1 MEYLGGGGRSRE
13 RHGEA
18 FVLNVVGEVQAYP
31 GCLNDFSGFWATGLC
46 LAVLTLILG
55 WLGPVASS
63 LKSKLSTKKAELV
76 ESGLESTFGGQLL
89 AAFREGKTW
98 GRMVS
103 PGSGDSKAPKHQNI
117 GKEDM
122 VGTAVTG
129 RTWENYVSGV
139 LDNIYISSGLIVTV
153 S

>member
-1 MEYLGGGGRSRE
+1 M
-13 RHGEA
+13 
-18 FVLNVVGEVQAYP
+18 
-31 GCLNDFSGFWATGLC
+31 
-46 LAVLTLILG
+46 
-55 WLGPVASS
+55 
-63 LKSKLSTKKAELV
+63 
-76 ESGLESTFGGQLL
+76 L

>member
-1 MEYLGGGGRSRE
+1 M
-13 RHGEA
+13 
-18 FVLNVVGEVQAYP
+18 F
-31 GCLNDFSGFWATGLC
+31 
-46 LAVLTLILG
+46 
-55 WLGPVASS
+55 
-63 LKSKLSTKKAELV
+63 
-76 ESGLESTFGGQLL
+76 

-103 PGSGDSKAPKHQNI
+103 PGSGDSKEPKHQSTV
-117 GKEDM
+117 KEDM

-129 RTWENYVSGV
+129 RTWENYVSGA